1 MKRHNDVEPAPWNY
15 GAIEVA
21 WLEQAAHFTPAP
33 ASEPRTM
40 MLVLAEGGALAISVE
55 ESGSLY
61 QKQHTELEPGA
72 GWLWDGGASLTLTP
86 RSPGRALLALLPAAT
101 LTARLGSITDLTGRR
116 LSAAQGGGAIC
127 AHMLAAFAS
136 QAPLLS
142 AEQRQ
147 ALGDGALDAIIVWLR
162 SEQTLGGRLST
173 HRRKLL
179 TAICAYIE
187 RCLDDDQL
195 TPQSIA
201 DRFGISVRYLH
212 TLFAS
217 TGITVARWITI
228 RRLEAI
234 RSELL
239 RHGGDRG
246 SIRDIATRWGFHDLP
261 HFSRVFRQ
269 HFGEP
274 PSVYV
279 RRRIRTNRSGL

>member
-1 MKRHNDVEPAPWNY
+1 MKRHNDVKPVLWCY

-33 ASEPRTM
+33 ASEPRIM
-40 MLVLAEGGALAISVE
+40 VIIADGSAVAISIE
-55 ESGSLY
+55 EPGAINRI
-61 QKQHTELEPGA
+61 ELSPGA
-72 GWLWDGGASLTLTP
+72 GWLWDGCVALTLTP
-86 RSPGRALLALLPAAT
+86 HPPGRALLALLPAAA
-101 LTARLGSITDLTGRR
+101 LTARLGNITDVIGRR
-116 LSAAQGGGAIC
+116 LSVVQGGGAIC
-127 AHMLAAFAS
+127 AHMLAAFAA
-136 QAPLLS
+136 QAPLLGD
-142 AEQRQ
+142 EQRR

-162 SEQTLGGRLST
+162 SEQTLSRRLST
-173 HRRKLL
+173 HRRELL
-179 TAICAYIE
+179 DAICTYIE

-195 TPQSIA
+195 NPRAIA

-212 TLFAS
+212 TLFAP

-239 RHGGDRG
+239 RRGGDRG

-279 RRRIRTNRSGL
+279 RRRTGVRHSKR